1 MPIVLVTSLTPVV
14 AGSLTQLADELFTVA
29 VIVAGDLNATISV
42 EALAAAAAAAADE
55 RRRCDSYSPVDHV
68 LMPLQKAARSPL
80 LSLQL
85 MSVIIYSRS
94 LTTRSLCLCK

>member
-1 MPIVLVTSLTPVV
+1 M
-14 AGSLTQLADELFTVA
+14 FTVA
-29 VIVAGDLNATISV
+29 IIVAGDLNATISV
-42 EALAAAAAAAADE
+42 EALAAAAAAAAADE
-55 RRRCDSYSPVDHV
+55 RRRYDSYSPVDHV